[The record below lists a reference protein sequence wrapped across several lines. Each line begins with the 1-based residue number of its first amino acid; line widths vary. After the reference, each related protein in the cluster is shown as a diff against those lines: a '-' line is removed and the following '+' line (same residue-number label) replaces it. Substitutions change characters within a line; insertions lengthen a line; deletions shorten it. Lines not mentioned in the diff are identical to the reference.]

1 MRSRFLA
8 FASLCSLAACKGGDA
23 TPNADSSAA
32 ATTAAA
38 PVAPT
43 VVTISAKEFS
53 YEAPDTIQSGVVTV
67 KLVNNGAELHHI
79 QLLKLSDGKSYAD
92 LVTGLKAMKP
102 TDAPPPWIHDVAGPN
117 APLPGGGI
125 SEITEMLAPGDY
137 AIVCFIPSADHV
149 PHMMKGMMKS
159 LTVVPATGVAASLPT
174 ADITVSMSDYAWSV
188 TPEITAGKHIIKI
201 ENTAAQSHEMFIA
214 ALAPGKTA
222 ADLAAWAE
230 NMTGPPPAKPLGGIS
245 GMAKGGVAYI
255 PVDLAPG
262 EYGLFCFLPDAKDGK
277 PHVAHGMLKQFTVK

>member
-8 FASLCSLAACKGGDA
+8 FASLCSFAACKGGDA
-23 TPNADSSAA
+23 TPNADTSAA

-43 VVTISAKEFS
+43 VVTISAKDFS
-53 YEAPDTIQSGVVTV
+53 YEAPDTIQAGAVTLR
-67 KLVNNGAELHHI
+67 LVNNGAELHHV

-92 LVTGLKAMKP
+92 LVAGFKAMKP

-117 APLPGGGI
+117 SPLPGGGN
-125 SEITEMLAPGDY
+125 SQVTESLEPGDY
-137 AIVCFIPSADHV
+137 AIVCLIPGTDHV

-159 LTVVPATGVAASLPT
+159 LTVVPATGAAASLPT

-230 NMTGPPPAKPLGGIS
+230 HMTGPPPAKPIGGIS

>member
-23 TPNADSSAA
+23 TPNADTSAA

-38 PVAPT
+38 PIAPT
-43 VVTISAKEFS
+43 VVTISAKDFS
-53 YEAPDTIQSGVVTV
+53 YEAPDTIQAGAVTLR
-67 KLVNNGAELHHI
+67 LVNNGAELHHI

-92 LVTGLKAMKP
+92 LVAGFKAMKP

-117 APLPGGGI
+117 SPLPGGGE
-125 SEITEMLAPGDY
+125 SQVTESLEPGNY
-137 AIVCFIPSADHV
+137 AIVCLIPSTDHV

-159 LTVVPATGVAASLPT
+159 LTVVPATGAAASLPT

-230 NMTGPPPAKPLGGIS
+230 NMTGPPPAKPIGGIS
-245 GMAKGGVAYI
+245 GMAKGGVAYV